1 MKSDLPF
8 LKVPQKSDVKK
19 YLKNSVKVNKS
30 STPKAQVTSIGVS
43 ATEAIRIVDTFDR
56 PGDSSASATYSRSG
70 TYAEAFTNEPGKR
83 IPKAG
88 AFAEA
93 GVGEAKA
100 EWSVFEASAKGP
112 NASACAKASA
122 LGVKAMAT
130 AGLGT
135 ASASAG
141 PLAVKVGLSL
151 DTGVSAG
158 VDGVEAKIA
167 GTGFSVG
174 PKTSASVLST
184 GVSCCIS

>member
-1 MKSDLPF
+1 MKSDLPV
-8 LKVPQKSDVKK
+8 LKVPTKADVKK
-19 YLKNSVKVNKS
+19 YWENSKKVSTNK
-30 STPKAQVTSIGVS
+30 TAKAQVTSVGVS
-43 ATEAIRIVDTFDR
+43 ATEAIRIVDTIDR
-56 PGDSSASATYSRSG
+56 PGDASANATYGRAG

-88 AFAEA
+88 AFAEV

-112 NASACAKASA
+112 NASACAEASA

-130 AGLGT
+130 AGPGT

-141 PLAVKVGLSL
+141 PLGIKVGLSL

-158 VDGVEAKIA
+158 VDGVEAKFLGI
-167 GTGFSVG
+167 GFSVG
-174 PKTSASVLST
+174 PKTSVSVL
-184 GVSCCIS
+184 GNEVSCCIS